1 MKKFIMI
8 TPLQP
13 VTPTRDFLQCSRYE
27 AVGNERLRFD
37 KSTRFP
43 LMAVINAYAEPNEE
57 IRVLTVT
64 PDTDSARIHEQQLRD
79 ELASLQ
85 EEKGFIC
92 RGVEAIP
99 IAYAG
104 DVDTQLELFRKLL
117 PVFEE
122 GDTLYACL
130 TYGTKPMPIAEL
142 MAIEYAY
149 RVVEDVAIGCLVYGE
164 LDHSA
169 GEPAPMRIFDITSLI
184 RLDEIV
190 RMLAEHRV
198 SEPINIINRI
208 LDFGEGE

>member
-99 IAYAG
+99 ITYAG

-117 PVFEE
+117 PYFEE

-130 TYGTKPMPIAEL
+130 TYGNKPMPIAEL

>member
-43 LMAVINAYAEPNEE
+43 LMAVINAYAERGEE
-57 IRVLTVT
+57 IRVITVT

-99 IAYAG
+99 ITYAG

-117 PVFEE
+117 PYFEE